1 MHKSLGEAISQI
13 KKLKQFLV
21 CPVDNFDNLKF
32 YTKRTSMMSLEYQN
46 LLHKM
51 KLKRHILHWQK
62 NFILMLIKPQKLK
75 KNLQVLTML
84 MKLWVMIVNEEF
96 MIRPVWQVMNNNKI
110 HLVARI
116 HSKDLRGSK
125 DFLEGDKL
133 ATFNK
138 EVVVLETFLKNL
150 KKCLVVRVVGNV
162 DQAIESNN
170 KKGVILQFI

>member
-1 MHKSLGEAISQI
+1 
-13 KKLKQFLV
+13 
-21 CPVDNFDNLKF
+21 
-32 YTKRTSMMSLEYQN
+32 
-46 LLHKM
+46 
-51 KLKRHILHWQK
+51 
-62 NFILMLIKPQKLK
+62 
-75 KNLQVLTML
+75 
-84 MKLWVMIVNEEF
+84 
-96 MIRPVWQVMNNNKI
+96 MNNNKI

-116 HSKDLRGSK
+116 HFKDLRGSK

-150 KKCLVVRVVGNV
+150 KKCLVVRVVENV